1 MRDEVVDNR
10 SSSSSLIPHPS
21 SSAIAIEHVIHHY
34 GERRAL
40 DDVSLEIASGEI
52 FAFLGPNGG
61 GKTTLFRL
69 LSTLIPLQEGRVEIL
84 GYDVAREPR
93 AVQERIGVVF
103 QAPSL
108 DRKLSVAENLIH
120 QGHLYGLSGRTLAE
134 RCREMLD
141 QLGLSDRAAERV
153 ETLSGG
159 LRRRV
164 ELAKGMLHRPQ
175 VLLLDEPSTGLDPGA
190 RSDLWDYLHRI
201 RQEDGVTVVLTTHLL
216 EEADKADRLAILHQG
231 RLVAIDTPD
240 NLRAT
245 LGGDSI
251 TIQTDQPQRLAVAIR
266 EQFGIEARVLD
277 DAVRLEQAEGHRW
290 VARLVEAFPGL
301 VQAISLGKPSLED
314 VFIARTGH
322 RFWHI
327 DDRSAAETIH

>member
-1 MRDEVVDNR
+1 MKDEPEKITA
-10 SSSSSLIPHPS
+10 SSSFSLQPS
-21 SSAIAIEHVIHHY
+21 SFPAITVENVTHHY
-34 GERRAL
+34 GPRCAL
-40 DDVSLEIASGEI
+40 NDVSLEIGGGEI

-69 LSTLIPLQEGRVEIL
+69 LSTLIPLQQGRMEIL
-84 GYDVAREPR
+84 GFDVARQHR

-108 DRKLSVAENLIH
+108 DRKLSVSENLRH
-120 QGHLYGLSGRTLAE
+120 QGHLYGLSGPPLAE

-141 QLGLSDRAAERV
+141 QLGLSQRAGERV

-164 ELAKGMLHRPQ
+164 ELAKGLLHRPQ
-175 VLLLDEPSTGLDPGA
+175 VLLLDEPSTGLDPGV
-190 RSDLWDYLHRI
+190 RSDVWDYLQRI
-201 RQEDGVTVVLTTHLL
+201 RQEEGVTVVLTTHLL

-231 RLVAIDTPD
+231 QLVALDTPD

-245 LGGDSI
+245 IGGDSI
-251 TIQTDQPQRLAVAIR
+251 TIVSDEPQRLASAIR

-277 DAVRLEQAEGHRW
+277 GAVRLEQVEGHRW
-290 VARLVEAFPGL
+290 IARLVEAFPGL
-301 VQAISLGKPSLED
+301 VESISLGKPSLGD

-327 DDRSAAETIH
+327 DDQAPAGTMK